1 MDIQRRRWSIRVAF
15 AAACLLLLQS
25 ALGAFAAGPDAAQLD
40 AFGNVICTHEGAAQL
55 PGGDPHQQHMPAC
68 CMLGCS
74 MVFAAHAPP
83 PDASM
88 LARGLG
94 VETVAF
100 ALPAFTRI
108 DFARARSPS
117 NPRAPPDAA

>member
-1 MDIQRRRWSIRVAF
+1 MRVAF
-15 AAACLLLLQS
+15 AAAWLLLLQS

-74 MVFAAHAPP
+74 VVFAAHAPP
-83 PDASM
+83 DASV
-88 LARGLG
+88 LARSLG
-94 VETVAF
+94 FEAVAF
-100 ALPAFTRI
+100 ALPAFTHI
-108 DFARARSPS
+108 DFARDRSPS